1 MPSSEEAQ
9 ELDDS
14 MQELDDSMPMTDIAG
29 RQESFGLSTFENA
42 DNGSGIGGGS
52 GDQSNVTG
60 RREVLGMD
68 YL

>member
-9 ELDDS
+9 EI
-14 MQELDDSMPMTDIAG
+14 EDSMPITDMTE

-42 DNGSGIGGGS
+42 DNGSGIGSGGYQPS
-52 GDQSNVTG
+52 ASD
-60 RREVLGMD
+60 RCEVLGVD